1 MGKFYAV
8 KIGLVPGVYN
18 TWDECKAQ
26 VDHFSGAVY
35 KSFATESEARDFI
48 NGFINGI
55 PIESPKTTSG
65 TSASK
70 NNDHISIWVD
80 GSYNSDTNEYGYGVY
95 MVGSGIEKI
104 LCGKNE
110 CISEGR
116 NVEGEVCAAKL
127 ALKEVVDLFPDLPSC
142 IVYHDYEGVG
152 KWADKI
158 WKANKSYTRDYADLV
173 KDLRDKGLKVTFTHV
188 YGHKGI
194 RENEYVD
201 KLAKIGCNIPLTKGE
216 KEMILEL
223 KDVDGFPNLLPASE
237 QAPKISEE
245 HEEQDREYEI

>member
-8 KIGLVPGVYN
+8 KTGRVPGVYN

-35 KSFATESEARDFI
+35 KSFATEAEARAFVA
-48 NGFINGI
+48 
-55 PIESPKTTSG
+55 ESLKNI
-65 TSASK
+65 SA
-70 NNDHISIWVD
+70 NDDQISIWVD

-95 MVGSGIEKI
+95 MVGSGIEKV

-110 CISEGR
+110 CTSEGR

-127 ALKEVVDLFPDLPSC
+127 ALKEIVDLFPVSNLPSC
-142 IVYHDYEGVG
+142 TVYHDYEGVG
-152 KWADKI
+152 KWADKE

-173 KDLRDKGLKVTFTHV
+173 KDLRNKGLKVTFAHV

-194 RENEYVD
+194 RGNEYVD
-201 KLAKIGCNIPLTKGE
+201 KLAKIGCNIALTKGE
-216 KEMILEL
+216 KKMILEL
-223 KDVDGFPNLLPASE
+223 KDVDGFPKDLLSASE

-245 HEEQDREYEI
+245 QEEQDMEYER

>member
-8 KIGLVPGVYN
+8 KIGRVPGVYY

-35 KSFATESEARDFI
+35 KSFATESEAR
-48 NGFINGI
+48 GFLEI
-55 PIESPKTTSG
+55 T
-65 TSASK
+65 ASK
-70 NNDHISIWVD
+70 SDDQISIWVD

-95 MVGSGIEKI
+95 IVGGGIKKI

-110 CISEGR
+110 CIAEGR
-116 NVEGEVCAAKL
+116 NVEGEVCAARL
-127 ALKEVVDLFPDLPSC
+127 ALKEVMELFPDPPSC

-173 KDLRDKGLKVTFTHV
+173 KDLRDKGLKVTFTHI

-194 RENEYVD
+194 RENEYAD
-201 KLAKIGCNIPLTKGE
+201 KLAKIGCNIALTKGE
-216 KEMILEL
+216 KKMILEL
-223 KDVDGFPNLLPASE
+223 KDVDGFPKDFFPASE

-245 HEEQDREYEI
+245 QEDYEIGF